1 MSVKKS
7 RFKPILALLFLSP
20 AIAELLSSSSPPL
33 EFFNPLTML
42 LLVSF
47 YGCGALL
54 IREAWVRWGRNPYT
68 LLLLGA
74 AYGVVEEGLLV
85 KSFFST
91 TWPDLGILAWYGRW
105 LGVNWVWTVMLTIYH
120 SVFSIAIPIVL
131 VELFHPEVRAEPW
144 LKRRGLSLIL
154 LVFLSVSTLFFLFF
168 RYETTPIHLLS
179 ALLTALLLVVVSKK
193 VSKRY
198 LSGSREPPSAFK
210 LALIGSS
217 WSAFLLIGPH
227 IAGSLEVPAV
237 LCVFSLIIVFLVYLN
252 WVLSYEW
259 ISPLKIFDL
268 ATSPLWTLIF
278 FAFIAEIDVNR
289 PDNPVGM
296 SLVGIAAAF
305 SIILARR
312 KLKKLYVVN
321 ML

>member
-1 MSVKKS
+1 MEKNHS
-7 RFKPILALLFLSP
+7 KPVLALLFLSP

-33 EFFNPLTML
+33 EFFNPLTLL

-74 AYGVVEEGLLV
+74 AYGIVEEGLLV

-105 LGVNWVWTVMLTIYH
+105 LGVNWVWVVMLTIYH

-131 VELFHPEVRAEPW
+131 VELLHPNVKDKPW
-144 LKRRGLSLIL
+144 LKPRGLALAL
-154 LVFLSVSTLFFLFF
+154 LVFLSVSTLFFFF
-168 RYETTPIHLLS
+168 FQYETTPIHILS
-179 ALLTALLLVVVSKK
+179 VLFIPLLLVAVSKK
-193 VSKRY
+193 IAREY
-198 LSGSREPPSAFK
+198 LLGPKEPPGALK
-210 LALIGSS
+210 LTLIGSS

-227 IAGSLEVPAV
+227 IAGSLGVPAV
-237 LCVFSLIIVFLVYLN
+237 LSIFLLIIVFLFYLR
-252 WVLSYEW
+252 WVLRHNWS
-259 ISPLKIFDL
+259 SPLKIFDL
-268 ATSPLWTLIF
+268 TTSPLWTLIL
-278 FAFIAEIDVNR
+278 FAFIAEVDVNR
-289 PDNPVGM
+289 PDNPAGM

-312 KLKKLYVVN
+312 KLKKLYSVDI
-321 ML
+321 L